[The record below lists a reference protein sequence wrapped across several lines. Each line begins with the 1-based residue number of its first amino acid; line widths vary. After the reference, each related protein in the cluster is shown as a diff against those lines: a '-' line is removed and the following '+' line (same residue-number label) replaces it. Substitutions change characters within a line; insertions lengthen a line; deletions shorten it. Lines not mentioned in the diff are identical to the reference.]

1 MAQKKKTARR
11 VPSSAEPRMYGDGKP
26 AQLSQ
31 PAGGAGQPA
40 SQVGAKP
47 GSARAGSVT
56 RGEALL
62 SQEYGYVPGDLKR
75 LGIIAG
81 TIFAAMIVL
90 GIIVH

>member
-1 MAQKKKTARR
+1 
-11 VPSSAEPRMYGDGKP
+11 
-26 AQLSQ
+26 
-31 PAGGAGQPA
+31 
-40 SQVGAKP
+40 
-47 GSARAGSVT
+47 VT

>member
-11 VPSSAEPRMYGDGKP
+11 VPSSADPRMYGDGRP

-31 PAGGAGQPA
+31 PASGGTQPA
-40 SQVGAKP
+40 SQAGSKP
-47 GSARAGSVT
+47 GTARAGSAP
-56 RGEALL
+56 RGEAPL

-81 TIFAAMIVL
+81 TIFAAMVVL